1 MLVEAHRRLGHDV
14 QFLGVDLQ
22 DFRPGAQTFMHEE
35 DVTYPSVFDPP
46 NSIGLSFDAASPPM
60 TQFYDADGDLIA
72 TVHGQLSQDTL
83 QANLKAIAP

>member
-1 MLVEAHRRLGHDV
+1 
-14 QFLGVDLQ
+14 
-22 DFRPGAQTFMHEE
+22 MHEK

-46 NSIGLSFDAASPPM
+46 NSIGLSFDVASPPM